1 MFFKKQALMHP
12 FCGEQ
17 RKRSSA
23 NIGVLAEIGI
33 FFDWGCVY
41 VSILPQTADCGSP
54 FRECSAKMPDQLLP
68 TSPQNT
74 FCSPQIPWGVT
85 ATPVGF
91 VFFGEQTGIQLQPC
105 KLLYLCSPLKLLV
118 AVAENPYGSG
128 GTLAAALEGS
138 SAPP

>member
-1 MFFKKQALMHP
+1 MHL

-23 NIGVLAEIGI
+23 NIGVFAEIGL
-33 FFDWGCVY
+33 FFEWGCVY
-41 VSILPQTADCGSP
+41 VFILPQTADCDFAP
-54 FRECSAKMPDQLLP
+54 FRKRLAKMPSQLLT

-74 FCSPQIPWGVT
+74 FCSPQIPRGVA

-91 VFFGEQTGIQLQPC
+91 VFSFSFGEQTGIQLQPC